1 MNTMSGLPG
10 DKEFME
16 APQAEIIVKGDKR
29 YIVKG
34 FQVARG
40 VLKWVSL
47 GLVYK
52 ASYPFALTPE
62 ARMKREL
69 RFMNSKHERIKTPRI
84 VGVDYERKTIT
95 REYIEGSPLR
105 PWAYEADAARLG
117 EILAWIHEEGWVM
130 GDTKPTN
137 FLETPEGSIYVI
149 DAEQSLEDSDVRLRG
164 WDLLVAIT
172 FTSLAQLLDHFPS
185 RLSNA
190 SDFKLGV
197 TLILDSYL
205 EAGGSIEAVD
215 NMFNYRHMSLYLLLP
230 AHYLSILRR
239 LVKNKVKK

>member
-1 MNTMSGLPG
+1 MRGLPG
-10 DKEFME
+10 DREFME
-16 APQAEIIVKGDKR
+16 APQAEIIVRNGKR
-29 YIVKG
+29 YVVKS

-52 ASYPFALTPE
+52 ASYPFALTPD

-69 RFMNSKHERIKTPRI
+69 DFMGDEHDRVRTPRI
-84 VGVDYERKTIT
+84 VDVDYSRKIVV

-117 EILAWIHEEGWVM
+117 EILAWIHAEGWVM

-137 FLETPEGSIYVI
+137 FLEAPGGQIYVV
-149 DAEQSLEDSDVRLRG
+149 DAEQSLRTEDPRLRG

-172 FTSLAQLLDHFPS
+172 FTSLAQLLDHFPE
-185 RLSNA
+185 RIGDA
-190 SDFKLGV
+190 SDFRLFV
-197 TLILDSYL
+197 ALVLDSYID
-205 EAGGSIEAVD
+205 AGGGIGAVE

-230 AHYLSILRR
+230 AHYLSALRK
-239 LVKNKVKK
+239 LVKSRIKK